1 MYGRQELQ
9 VSYASFVTRR
19 RPGLPTS
26 QAKYHKAADI
36 ILWSTQT
43 HSGDFFAAYTA
54 SCWLYLSLSTVSLHV
69 TSVPFAHYEQNYRI
83 QTAVDKSQVI
93 HEHVNQNDLPF
104 SHINKHHIDQ
114 EIKQEKWS
122 ITNDKQPSKCEEHV

>member
-1 MYGRQELQ
+1 MVY
-9 VSYASFVTRR
+9 
-19 RPGLPTS
+19 
-26 QAKYHKAADI
+26 
-36 ILWSTQT
+36 
-43 HSGDFFAAYTA
+43 FFAAYTA
-54 SCWLYLSLSTVSLHV
+54 SCWLYLSLSTISLDV